1 MITTWKLFNF
11 KSVKKETDLEFAP
24 LTIFAGANSSG
35 KSTVIQS
42 ILLVVQTLAHK
53 VSSRSVVLNGSLA
66 KLGQFD
72 DLRSIDSEADQIV
85 IGWTCK
91 PQMDLQTSQMRT
103 SGFRRWPIYYGVSRR
118 LLSSV
123 SCEFAF
129 EVDPTSTQRE
139 VAQVQPRLF
148 STQLGVTSRNRAG
161 ADKDSHMTVRIA
173 DGESEE
179 KLRWMSVEGGD
190 ESITRSSLIYDVD
203 LDPDSLDEIREDFSS
218 AEPIGCLLRHFL
230 PERLALGVDMVVEDA
245 QIICNFLIGEGRR
258 GISGRFKSEE
268 EVIVPSEVVEFIR
281 DIAIDIDA
289 NTKSLFSFS
298 RQATLFDQE
307 RTGVPLDDLSSALRR
322 LSPPVRMEIRRS
334 IQETGDFSERVL
346 QAVRNQ
352 RKHDLAIIPLRPIG
366 TLADASLY
374 LDQFFSASVQYL
386 GPLRDEPRPLY
397 PLTPAADPKD
407 VGLRGEHTA
416 AVLEL
421 HKKMQIQYVPTS
433 CFSTGE
439 IKIKRATRSLE
450 AAVVEWLH
458 YLGVAEAV
466 QTRDLGKLGHEL
478 KVSVAGTEGSHD
490 LTHVGVGVSQVLPI
504 LVASLLADPDTT
516 LIFEQP
522 ELHLHP
528 KVQTLLGD
536 FFLSMTALGKQCIV
550 ETHSEYLI
558 NRLRFRTAAALE
570 SNAWLEALKMYF
582 VEKDSQGSS
591 FREVNLNE
599 YGAIVEWPEGFFDQS
614 QSEAEAILRAASQK
628 RKAKREKQ
636 E

>member
-42 ILLVVQTLAHK
+42 ILLVAQTLAHK
-53 VSSRSVVLNGSLA
+53 VSSRSVVLNGALA

-72 DLRSIDSEADQIV
+72 DLRSIDSDANQIV

-91 PQMDLQTSQMRT
+91 PHMDLQASRVRT
-103 SGFRRWPIYYGVSRR
+103 VGFRRWPIYYGPSRR
-118 LLSSV
+118 SLSSV

-139 VAQVQPRLF
+139 VAQIQPRLF
-148 STQLGVTSRNRAG
+148 SSQLGVTSRDRAG
-161 ADKDSHMTVRIA
+161 VDKDSHMTVRRA
-173 DGESEE
+173 DGEDEA
-179 KLRWMSVEGGD
+179 KQRWMSVEGGD
-190 ESITRSSLIYDVD
+190 EPIARSSLMYKVD
-203 LDPDSLDEIREDFSS
+203 LDRDSLDEVREDFAS

-245 QIICNFLIGEGRR
+245 RFICDVLIGEGRR
-258 GISGRFKSEE
+258 AISRRFKSEQ
-268 EVIVPSEVVEFIR
+268 EVLVPSEVVEFVR
-281 DIAIDIDA
+281 DTASRVDA
-289 NTKSLFSFS
+289 NTRSFFSFA
-298 RQATLFDQE
+298 RQTTLFEQDH
-307 RTGVPLDDLSSALRR
+307 TGVSLDDLYSALRR
-322 LSPPVRMEIRRS
+322 LPPPVRIEIRRTL
-334 IQETGDFSERVL
+334 QESDEFSERVL

-352 RKHDLAIIPLRPIG
+352 RKQDLAIIPLRPIG
-366 TLADASLY
+366 ALAEASWY
-374 LDQFFSASVQYL
+374 LDQFFSMSVRYL

-397 PLTPAADPKD
+397 PLAPAADPMD

-421 HKKMQIQYVPTS
+421 HKKLQIQYVPTS
-433 CFSTGE
+433 CFSGEE
-439 IKIKRATRSLE
+439 IKVKRATRSLE

-478 KVSVAGTEGSHD
+478 KVSVSGTVRAHD

-504 LVASLLADPDTT
+504 LVASLLAELDTT

-558 NRLRFRTAAALE
+558 NRLRFRTAAAIE
-570 SNAWLEALKMYF
+570 SNPWVEALRVYF
-582 VEKDSQGSS
+582 VERSDEGSS
-591 FREVNLNE
+591 FRDVHINE
-599 YGAIVEWPEGFFDQS
+599 YGAVLDWPAGFFDQS
-614 QSEAEAILRAASQK
+614 QLEAEAILRAAANK
-628 RKAKREKQ
+628 RKKKQ
-636 E
+636 RGE

>member
-53 VSSRSVVLNGSLA
+53 MSSRSVVLNGALA

-91 PQMDLQTSQMRT
+91 PHMDLQASQRRT
-103 SGFRRWPIYYGVSRR
+103 VGFRRWPIYYGTSRR

-148 STQLGVTSRNRAG
+148 STQIGVISRDRAG
-161 ADKDSHMTVRIA
+161 VDTASHMTVRRA
-173 DGESEE
+173 DGEGEE
-179 KLRWMSVEGGD
+179 KQRWMSVEGGD
-190 ESITRSSLIYDVD
+190 EPIARSSLMYNVD
-203 LDPDSLDEIREDFSS
+203 IDSDSLDEIREDLAS

-230 PERLALGVDMVVEDA
+230 PQRLALGVDMVVEDA
-245 QIICNFLIGEGRR
+245 RFICDFLTGEGRR
-258 GISGRFKSEE
+258 GVSRRFKSEE
-268 EVIVPSEVVEFIR
+268 EVIVPSELVEFLR
-281 DIAIDIDA
+281 DIAIRLDA
-289 NTKSLFSFS
+289 NTKFLFSFS
-298 RQATLFDQE
+298 RQATLFDQDH
-307 RTGVPLDDLSSALRR
+307 TGVPLDDLYSALRR
-322 LSPPVRMEIRRS
+322 LSPPVLMDIRRTL
-334 IQETGDFSERVL
+334 QESDKFSERVL
-346 QAVRNQ
+346 KAVRNQ
-352 RKHDLAIIPLRPIG
+352 RKQDLAIIPLRPIG
-366 TLADASLY
+366 ALAEASWY
-374 LDQFFSASVQYL
+374 LDQFFSTSVHYL

-397 PLTPAADPKD
+397 PLAPAADPKD

-433 CFSTGE
+433 CFSGEE
-439 IKIKRATRSLE
+439 IKVKQATRSLE
-450 AAVVEWLH
+450 TAVVEWLH

-466 QTRDLGKLGHEL
+466 ETRDLGKLGHEL
-478 KVSVAGTEGSHD
+478 KVSVSGTLKSHD

-504 LVASLLADPDTT
+504 LVASLLAGPDTT

-558 NRLRFRTAAALE
+558 NRLRFRTAAAIE
-570 SNAWLEALKMYF
+570 SNPWLGALKMFF
-582 VEKDSQGSS
+582 VEKDLQGSS
-591 FREVNLNE
+591 FREVDINE

-614 QSEAEAILRAASQK
+614 QLEAEAILRAAAIK
-628 RKAKREKQ
+628 RKAKREKKA
-636 E
+636 